1 MTADFIV
8 EDQIL
13 SYLEQ
18 YSTKEFCRKKK
29 EKKYF
34 YPTDLSSLQTEQS
47 TQVTVSASCL
57 HPRENSKAAASKL
70 LSYDIQLNYTFLC
83 HT

>member
-29 EKKYF
+29 KRNTFIQQICPHCK
-34 YPTDLSSLQTEQS
+34 QS
-47 TQVTVSASCL
+47 RV
-57 HPRENSKAAASKL
+57 HR
-70 LSYDIQLNYTFLC
+70 
-83 HT
+83 

>member
-29 EKKYF
+29 KEI
-34 YPTDLSSLQTEQS
+34 
-47 TQVTVSASCL
+47 
-57 HPRENSKAAASKL
+57 L
-70 LSYDIQLNYTFLC
+70 LSNRSVLIANRAEYTGNSISLSPTSRGKFQGCSIQVVIV
-83 HT
+83 

>member
-29 EKKYF
+29 KKYF
-34 YPTDLSSLQTEQS
+34 YPTDLSSLQTEPS
-47 TQVTVSASCL
+47 KQVTVSASRL
-57 HPRENSKAAASKL
+57 HPGENSKAAASKL

>member
-29 EKKYF
+29 KK
-34 YPTDLSSLQTEQS
+34 EI
-47 TQVTVSASCL
+47 
-57 HPRENSKAAASKL
+57 L
-70 LSYDIQLNYTFLC
+70 LSNRSVLIANRAEYTGNSVSLLPTPQGKFQGC
-83 HT
+83 SIKVAIV